1 MGLSGKT
8 DKPGLLSEWISRDDL
23 ARQLSVT
30 TDTLARWATQGSG
43 PPRIRIGRR
52 VLYRRSS
59 VAKWL
64 SEMEI
69 GGKRK

>member
-1 MGLSGKT
+1 MSGKA
-8 DKPGLLSEWISRDDL
+8 DKPGLLSDWINREDL
-23 ARQLSVT
+23 AQQHYVT

-59 VAKWL
+59 VEKWL
-64 SEMEI
+64 SEMEM
-69 GGKRK
+69 GGERG

>member
-1 MGLSGKT
+1 MKAA
-8 DKPGLLSEWISRDDL
+8 DRPGLLSDWINREDL
-23 ARQLSVT
+23 AEQLSVT

-59 VAKWL
+59 VEKWL
-64 SEMEI
+64 VAKEM
-69 GGKRK
+69 GGEGR

>member
-1 MGLSGKT
+1 LSGKA
-8 DKPGLLSEWISRDDL
+8 DKPGLLNDWINREDL
-23 ARQLSVT
+23 AGQLSVT

-59 VAKWL
+59 VEKWL
-64 SEMEI
+64 SKMEM
-69 GGKRK
+69 GGEGR

>member
-1 MGLSGKT
+1 MKAA
-8 DKPGLLSEWISRDDL
+8 DRPGLLSDWINREDL
-23 ARQLSVT
+23 AEQLSVT

-59 VAKWL
+59 VEKWL
-64 SEMEI
+64 VAMEM
-69 GGKRK
+69 GGEGR

>member
-1 MGLSGKT
+1 MKAA
-8 DKPGLLSEWISRDDL
+8 DKLGLLSDWISREDL
-23 ARQLSVT
+23 AGQLSVT

-59 VAKWL
+59 VEKWL
-64 SEMEI
+64 SEMEM
-69 GGKRK
+69 GGA

>member
-1 MGLSGKT
+1 MKAA
-8 DKPGLLSEWISRDDL
+8 DKPGLLSDWISREDL
-23 ARQLSVT
+23 AGQLSVT

-59 VAKWL
+59 VEKWL
-64 SEMEI
+64 SAMEM
-69 GGKRK
+69 GGQ

>member
-1 MGLSGKT
+1 LSGKT
-8 DKPGLLSEWISRDDL
+8 NKPGLLSDWINREDL
-23 ARQLSVT
+23 AQQLSVT

-59 VAKWL
+59 VEKWL
-64 SEMEI
+64 SEMEM
-69 GGKRK
+69 GGA